1 MDDWE
6 ILHETF
12 LSEKDNFH
20 SHLIMEDIT
29 DAYYTHSERV
39 CADFEIKHLGEYH
52 ELYVQRDT
60 LMLANVFENFRNVQ
74 IWSCKISF
82 STSITMASSLK
93 MTKVKLDL
101 LTDIDILLMVEKGI
115 RGGIFHSICWYAN
128 ANNK

>member
-6 ILHETF
+6 ILNETF

-20 SHLIMEDIT
+20 SHFIMEDIT
-29 DAYYTHSERV
+29 DAYYTHSGRV
-39 CADFEIKHLGEYH
+39 SADFEIKHLGEYH

-82 STSITMASSLK
+82 STSITMVSSLK
-93 MTKVKLDL
+93 NTKVKLDL
-101 LTDIDILLMVEKGI
+101 LTILLMVEKGI
-115 RGGIFHSICWYAN
+115 RGGIFHSIYWYAS